1 MNFLTWLSKVRIMI
15 MTGTTININNLR
27 NIVHFVETYKY
38 LTCSQSELIGIGCLD
53 CPYYVSDKVLRCYID
68 DGLPTLIR

>member
-1 MNFLTWLSKVRIMI
+1 MTFLIWLSKVRIMI

-27 NIVHFVETYKY
+27 NIVQFVETYKY
-38 LTCSQSELIGIGCLD
+38 LTCSQSELIGIGCSE
-53 CPYYVSDKVLRCYID
+53 CSYYVSDKMLRCYID

>member
-1 MNFLTWLSKVRIMI
+1 MI

-27 NIVHFVETYKY
+27 DIVHFVETYKY

-53 CPYYVSDKVLRCYID
+53 CPYYVSDKVLSCYID

>member
-1 MNFLTWLSKVRIMI
+1 MI

-38 LTCSQSELIGIGCLD
+38 LACSQSELIGIGCSD
-53 CPYYVSDKVLRCYID
+53 YPYRVSDKMLRCYID

>member
-1 MNFLTWLSKVRIMI
+1 MI

-38 LTCSQSELIGIGCLD
+38 LTCSQSELIGIGCSE
-53 CPYYVSDKVLRCYID
+53 CHIMFQTKC
-68 DGLPTLIR
+68 

>member
-1 MNFLTWLSKVRIMI
+1 MI

-27 NIVHFVETYKY
+27 NIVQFVETYKY
-38 LTCSQSELIGIGCLD
+38 FTCSQSELIGIGCSE
-53 CPYYVSDKVLRCYID
+53 CSYYASDKMLRCYID

>member
-1 MNFLTWLSKVRIMI
+1 
-15 MTGTTININNLR
+15 MTGTTIDINNLR
-27 NIVHFVETYKY
+27 NIIHTIETHGY
-38 LTCSQSELIGIGCLD
+38 LTCSQGELIGIGCLD

>member
-1 MNFLTWLSKVRIMI
+1 MTFLIWLSKVRIMI
-15 MTGTTININNLR
+15 MTGTTINIDNLR

-38 LTCSQSELIGIGCLD
+38 LTCSQSELIGIGCSE
-53 CPYYVSDKVLRCYID
+53 CSYYVSDKMLMCYID